1 MGQHQ
6 VRRHAIALLLGMMLV
21 VSFGLSA
28 WAASTGLEI
37 ILDAS
42 GSMGESFSY
51 GTESD
56 AEGLTKIEAGRSH
69 LVSMLGHVF
78 GEALDVGLRVFGWH
92 MPNCSSRLVV
102 DLGDSF
108 DAERIYDMKQVATAV
123 YADGNTPLA
132 ESLHYAG
139 LDLRPYETRR
149 ILVITDGNETCGGDP
164 AKVVRQE
171 LKGYD
176 VIIYGVVYGASTA
189 SGELQEVVE
198 ESGGALYEADNPG
211 DLEKAIAE
219 AVSAALSHL
228 RGWIQVHNA
237 SKEAVWLYVNDEYEA
252 DIPAGSSL
260 TFPTYPGISSVV
272 AVPYNNWRIGIWRCD
287 VTVHSEDTSK
297 AFISFGSD

>member
-1 MGQHQ
+1 MRQHQ
-6 VRRHAIALLLGMMLV
+6 VRKHAIALLLGIMLV

-51 GTESD
+51 GTEGD
-56 AEGLTKIEAGRSH
+56 AEGLTKIQAARSH
-69 LVSMLGHVF
+69 LVSMLGHIF
-78 GEALDVGLRVFGWH
+78 GEDLDVGLRVFGWNI
-92 MPNCSSRLVV
+92 PECSSNLEVC
-102 DLGDSF
+102 LGESF
-108 DAERIYDMKQVATAV
+108 DAERIYDMKRVATTV
-123 YADGNTPLA
+123 YADGSTPLA

-139 LDLRPYETRR
+139 LDLRPYEVRR
-149 ILVITDGNETCGGDP
+149 ILVITDGNETCGGNP

-176 VIIYGVVYGASTA
+176 VIIYGVVYGKSVAS
-189 SGELQEVVE
+189 EQLQEAVE
-198 ESGGALYEADNPG
+198 ESGGALYAAKTPG
-211 DLEKAIAE
+211 DLEKAIGK

-228 RGWIQVHNA
+228 RGWIQVHNV